1 MNNNKG
7 LNSAALTTQPLHLH
21 YAQYFMVAVII
32 IIICYCT
39 VQYSLLSLS
48 ILVKKRNSRGKAA
61 SHVTAV
67 SAGGEMVQ
75 YAGTDE
81 CMQIDLDCEKFMD
94 PEQLIYVC
102 VN

>member
-1 MNNNKG
+1 M
-7 LNSAALTTQPLHLH
+7 
-21 YAQYFMVAVII
+21 
-32 IIICYCT
+32 
-39 VQYSLLSLS
+39 
-48 ILVKKRNSRGKAA
+48 KKRNSRGKAA

-67 SAGGEMVQ
+67 SAGREMVQ

-81 CMQIDLDCEKFMD
+81 CMQIDPDCEKFID

>member
-1 MNNNKG
+1 MLWCFIN
-7 LNSAALTTQPLHLH
+7 LPLHCSVFTPFFKH
-21 YAQYFMVAVII
+21 
-32 IIICYCT
+32 
-39 VQYSLLSLS
+39 SGEEE
-48 ILVKKRNSRGKAA
+48 NSRGRAA

-67 SAGGEMVQ
+67 SAGKEMVQ

-81 CMQIDLDCEKFMD
+81 CMQIDPDCEKFID

>member
-1 MNNNKG
+1 
-7 LNSAALTTQPLHLH
+7 
-21 YAQYFMVAVII
+21 MVAVLIW
-32 IIICYCT
+32 YCT
-39 VQYSLLSLS
+39 VQYSLHSLS

-75 YAGTDE
+75 YAGTDG